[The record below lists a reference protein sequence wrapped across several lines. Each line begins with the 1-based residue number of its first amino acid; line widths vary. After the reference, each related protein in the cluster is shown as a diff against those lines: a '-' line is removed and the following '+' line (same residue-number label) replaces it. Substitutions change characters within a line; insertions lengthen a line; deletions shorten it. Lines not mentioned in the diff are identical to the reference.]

1 MNEFQ
6 QAVEAIKAEYSK
18 QRQAEDE
25 KHKSVRLAEEAR
37 HVGQLQ
43 LLKEA
48 KKNAIE
54 GASLT
59 FQLPTPVQKKR
70 MQIAYRLQAAIK
82 AIVQEWGGRD
92 VYDYKSASC
101 EFYEPV
107 SEQESGTM
115 AFTVHLPFKEPAEPV
130 E

>member
-25 KHKSVRLAEEAR
+25 KHKSMRLAEEAR
-37 HVGQLQ
+37 HCGQLQ

-54 GASLT
+54 GASLVYE
-59 FQLPTPVQKKR
+59 QPTPVEKKR
-70 MQIAYRLQAAIK
+70 RQIAYRLQAAIK
-82 AIVQEWGGRD
+82 ALVQEWGGRD
-92 VYDYKSASC
+92 VYDYANAFC
-101 EFYEPV
+101 TFC
-107 SEQESGTM
+107 ESGGEM
-115 AFTVHLPFKEPAEPV
+115 QFTAILPYKEPSEPM